1 MIRVLIVDDHMLVRE
16 ALSSILEY
24 EPDIDVVGQA
34 SDGQSA
40 LRLCRELQPHV
51 VLMDI
56 ALPDISGIDV
66 TSRLIAENSPVRVLA
81 VSTHID
87 RRFVSRMVQAG
98 AAGYIHKAA
107 SKQEFLS
114 GIRAVAAGSSYLSQ
128 NVAAMMLLKVGGN
141 GKASANCRL
150 GKREAQVLALIAE
163 GKSSAQI
170 AEQLYIAIGTVDVH
184 RRNIMN
190 KLKLHS
196 VVELTRYAIREGL
209 ASP

>member
-1 MIRVLIVDDHMLVRE
+1 MIRVLIVDDHVLVRE
-16 ALSSILEY
+16 ALSSVLEN
-24 EPDIDVVGQA
+24 EQDIEVVGQA
-34 SDGQSA
+34 SDGESV
-40 LRLCRELQPHV
+40 LRLCRELHPQV

-56 ALPDISGIDV
+56 ALPDVSGIDV
-66 TSRLIAENSPVRVLA
+66 TRKLVAENFPGRVLA

-87 RRFVSRMVQAG
+87 RRFVTRMLEAG
-98 AAGYIHKAA
+98 AAGYINKAA
-107 SKQEFLS
+107 SKQELLS

-128 NVAAMMLLKVGGN
+128 NVAAMMLLNVGAKDKDGV
-141 GKASANCRL
+141 NCRL
-150 GKREAQVLALIAE
+150 GKRESQVLALIAE

-170 AEQLYIAIGTVDVH
+170 AERLYIATGTVDVH